1 MALYILRRLFYMI
14 PVLVGIVFITFFLT
28 RILPGDPALM
38 IAGTEAPA
46 NVLEKI
52 RTDMGLN
59 EPLYQQFI
67 HYVVRLFHGDFG
79 FAWHTGHSVLSDFS
93 TRLPST
99 LELTLAAFIIALVVA
114 LPVGIIAATKKE
126 SIVDHISRVFSLI
139 GSCVPSFWLALIL
152 IYVFY
157 SNLNWFPAPL
167 GRLGDG
173 INPPTHITGLHVIDS
188 LLTWNMPVLGQALA
202 HLVLPAFVL
211 STGMMA
217 IISRMVRSSMLEV
230 INQDFIRTARAKGI
244 YERTVVM
251 KHALVNALLPTL
263 TVIGVQFG
271 LLLGGAV
278 VTETIF
284 SWPGVGSYITESILA
299 TDYAPIQA
307 FTLMSALI
315 ISFTNLAV
323 DVIYGLIDPRVRYE

>member
-14 PVLVGIVFITFFLT
+14 PVLIGIVFITFFLT

-38 IAGTEAPA
+38 IGGTEAPED
-46 NVLEKI
+46 VLERI
-52 RTDMGLN
+52 RGDMGLN
-59 EPLYQQFI
+59 DPLYQQFI
-67 HYVVRLFHGDFG
+67 HYVARLFHGDFG

-93 TRLPST
+93 TRLPAT
-99 LELTLAAFIIALVVA
+99 IELTLASFIIALVVA

-157 SNLNWFPAPL
+157 SRLNWSPAPL
-167 GRLGDG
+167 GRVGDG
-173 INPPTHITGLHVIDS
+173 VSLPTHLTGLYVIDS
-188 LLTWNMPVLGQALA
+188 LLTWNMPVLGQALS
-202 HLVLPAFVL
+202 HLLLPAIVL

-230 INQDFIRTARAKGI
+230 ISQDFIRTARAKGI

-323 DVIYGLIDPRVRYE
+323 DVIYGLIDPRVRYD

>member
-1 MALYILRRLFYMI
+1 MI
-14 PVLVGIVFITFFLT
+14 PVLIGIVFITFFLT

-38 IAGTEAPA
+38 IAGTEAPDD
-46 NVLEKI
+46 VLEKI
-52 RTDMGLN
+52 RNDMGLN
-59 EPLYQQFI
+59 EPLYLQFI
-67 HYVVRLFHGDFG
+67 HYVARLFQGDFG
-79 FAWHTGHSVLSDFS
+79 FAWHTGHSVLSDFA
-93 TRLPST
+93 TRLPAT
-99 LELTLAAFIIALVVA
+99 IELTLASFIVALVIA

-157 SNLNWFPAPL
+157 SRLNWFPAPL
-167 GRLGDG
+167 GRLGNG
-173 INPPTHITGLHVIDS
+173 ISPPTSITGLYVVDS
-188 LLTWNMPVLGQALA
+188 LLTWNIPVLGQALA
-202 HLVLPAFVL
+202 HLALPAIVL

-230 INQDFIRTARAKGI
+230 ISQDFIRTARAKGI

-323 DVIYGLIDPRVRYE
+323 DVIYGLIDPRVRYD

>member
-1 MALYILRRLFYMI
+1 
-14 PVLVGIVFITFFLT
+14 
-28 RILPGDPALM
+28 
-38 IAGTEAPA
+38 
-46 NVLEKI
+46 
-52 RTDMGLN
+52 MGLN
-59 EPLYQQFI
+59 DPLYQQFI
-67 HYVVRLFHGDFG
+67 QYVVRLLHGDFG
-79 FAWHTGHSVLSDFS
+79 FAWHTGHSVWDDFS
-93 TRLPST
+93 TRLPAT
-99 LELTLAAFIIALVVA
+99 IELTIMSFMIALVVA
-114 LPVGIIAATKKE
+114 LPIGILAATKKE
-126 SIVDHISRVFSLI
+126 SVVDHISRIFSLI

-157 SNLNWFPAPL
+157 SQLNWFPAPM
-167 GRLGDG
+167 GRLDNG
-173 INPPTHITGLHVIDS
+173 IMPPTPITGLYVIDS
-188 LLTWNMPVLGQALA
+188 LLTWNMQTLGQAIS
-202 HLVLPAFVL
+202 HLLLPAIVL

-217 IISRMVRSSMLEV
+217 IISRMIRSSMLEV
-230 INQDFIRTARAKGI
+230 IGQEFIRTARAKGI
-244 YERTVVM
+244 LERTVIM
-251 KHALVNALLPTL
+251 KHALINAVLPTL

-323 DVIYGLIDPRVRYE
+323 DVIYGLVDPRVRYDARKSE